1 MLGIPKPKEGLGTTI
16 AGGTSVVKTRHGRM
30 HCKVGVPISARARAE
45 GKVQRELGTLTPGE
59 GKPYDAAGK
68 KFILDLGY
76 EVRTDFS
83 TALYCIVLYCFVLFQ
98 TLTPPLFC
106 FDGLVELN
114 LDEI

>member
-76 EVRTDFS
+76 EVRTDFAANPIS
-83 TALYCIVLYCFVLFQ
+83 VHARACSLSLFLSSWQ
-98 TLTPPLFC
+98 P
-106 FDGLVELN
+106 
-114 LDEI
+114 